1 MSTIIR
7 GGHVLTMDPAIG
19 DLPVGDV
26 LVRDG
31 RIVAVAEH
39 IDDAEA
45 AGGEIIDAAGAIVLP
60 GLVDGHRHVWQS
72 LLRGVAAEWT
82 LPQYMV
88 EARSMYSGCFDTE
101 AAYLANLVGGLESLA
116 AGITTVVDHSHLQTD
131 PATTDALVRGLRD
144 SGVGGYFCYALQN
157 VVDYQVTPAED
168 PDEIRAALTGM
179 PDAWHDENVRRV
191 RAEYFS
197 DPSSRLRLGIAL
209 PESAPF
215 LPVPALKPLAERVA
229 ALEPAFVT
237 SHWSMTIRD
246 GDPTKSRLGWL
257 ARHNEWNGHIVL
269 THANG
274 LDDADLDELLRA
286 GIGVC
291 TTPDV
296 ECGMGSGPLLARR
309 FVEKGGSA
317 ALGMD
322 LSSYAGA
329 DILRQ
334 AHLLLQVERKGL
346 AEAAGGRP
354 AMETPWA
361 ARAALELATR
371 IGAEAVGLGD
381 EVGTLTPGKRG
392 DVVVV
397 RPDALR
403 AGPNPDPVAAL
414 LFYTTPADVET
425 VLVEGETVKS
435 AGRIVGYDVDE
446 LSEQT
451 ARATA
456 RISERYGALP
466 RPVLEKVW
474 AGMFGG

>member
-1 MSTIIR
+1 MSTLIR
-7 GGHVLTMDPAIG
+7 GGHVLTMDPALG
-19 DLPVGDV
+19 SLPAGDV

-31 RIVAVAEH
+31 RIVAVAER
-39 IDDAEA
+39 IDETQTADCEVL
-45 AGGEIIDAAGAIVLP
+45 DAAGAIVLP

-72 LLRGVAAEWT
+72 LLRGAASDWT

-88 EARSMYSGCFDTE
+88 EARSMFSGCFDAE

-131 PATTDALVRGLRD
+131 PDTTDALVRGLRD
-144 SGVGGYFCYALQN
+144 SRVGGYFCYALQN
-157 VVDYQVTPAED
+157 VVDYQVTPPTD
-168 PDEIRAALTGM
+168 PDEIRAALTGE
-179 PDAWHDENVRRV
+179 PGAWHDENIRRV

-197 DPSSRLRLGIAL
+197 DPNGRLRLGIAL

-229 ALEPAFVT
+229 ALDPALVT

-246 GDPTKSRLGWL
+246 GDPDKSRLGWL
-257 ARHNEWNGHIVL
+257 ARHHEWNGHTVL

-274 LDDADLDELLRA
+274 LDDADLAELLRA

-309 FVEKGGSA
+309 FVAMGGSA

-322 LSSYAGA
+322 LSSYTAA

-334 AHLLLQVERKGL
+334 AHLLLQSERASL
-346 AEAAGGRP
+346 AAADPMP
-354 AMETPWA
+354 AAETPWPTYG
-361 ARAALELATR
+361 ALELATR
-371 IGAEAVGLGD
+371 VGAEAVGLGA

-392 DVVVV
+392 DVIVV
-397 RPDALR
+397 RPDLLR
-403 AGPNPDPVAAL
+403 AGPDPDPVAAL

-425 VLVEGETVKS
+425 VLVEGEVVKR
-435 AGRIVGYDVDE
+435 AGRLTGVD
-446 LSEQT
+446 LDQLGRDT
-451 ARATA
+451 AHAAA
-456 RISERYGALP
+456 RIHERYEALP

-474 AGMFGG
+474 AGMFSD